1 MFKVYDSVVLVF
13 AELWNHHCK
22 SVLEYFYHPQK
33 KCPPHQQSL
42 PISLAPGP
50 CRKGPV
56 TEGGREGREGAYTGV
71 ASFMSHIAQPQPLL
85 SVLFQFCFPSHLE
98 HSYGFQAH
106 LSFSVLTLCPDN
118 LFQGKECSNHFSP
131 GKPSIAPLAIQLRG

>member
-1 MFKVYDSVVLVF
+1 MTQWSSICRVMEPSLQICFGIFLS
-13 AELWNHHCK
+13 
-22 SVLEYFYHPQK
+22 
-33 KCPPHQQSL
+33 PPEEMPSPSAVTPHFPCTRSL
-42 PISLAPGP
+42 Q
-50 CRKGPV
+50 
-56 TEGGREGREGAYTGV
+56 EGSSDRGREGAYTGV
-71 ASFMSHIAQPQPLL
+71 ASFVSHIAQPQPLL

-98 HSYGFQAH
+98 HSYSFQAH